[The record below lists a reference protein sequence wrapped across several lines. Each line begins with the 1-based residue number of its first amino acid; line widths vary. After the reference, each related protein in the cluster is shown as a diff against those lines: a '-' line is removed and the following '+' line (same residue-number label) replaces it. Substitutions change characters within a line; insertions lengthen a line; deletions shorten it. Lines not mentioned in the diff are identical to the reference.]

1 MKIICFVY
9 ENYHPKIIG
18 NILKNVRKEVRLFK
32 RGYMVNDNE
41 IKNRSHRQNI
51 NRPRQRHGHKYT
63 KYKLYLSVM
72 MVICIKQRLK
82 LNL

>member
-1 MKIICFVY
+1 
-9 ENYHPKIIG
+9 
-18 NILKNVRKEVRLFK
+18 
-32 RGYMVNDNE
+32 MVNDNE

-72 MVICIKQRLK
+72 MVMCIKQRLK

>member
-1 MKIICFVY
+1 MINGKEMK
-9 ENYHPKIIG
+9 NKS
-18 NILKNVRKEVRLFK
+18 
-32 RGYMVNDNE
+32 D
-41 IKNRSHRQNI
+41 RQNI